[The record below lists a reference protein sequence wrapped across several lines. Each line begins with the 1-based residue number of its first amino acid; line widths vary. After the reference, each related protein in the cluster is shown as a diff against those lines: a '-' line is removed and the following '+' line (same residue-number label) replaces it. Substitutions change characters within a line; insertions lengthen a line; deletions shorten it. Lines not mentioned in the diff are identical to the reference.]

1 MGNNTTYLHY
11 LKRLAITAA
20 LFVVPASALAQNYE
34 DLVGNTLSGWTLY
47 WGTYQSDSK
56 TYDWSTV
63 QNFGANTGSG
73 SDGFKSSLGAYS
85 PNVDSW
91 KYNLKNSTWPQGG
104 AAVCAP
110 RFYITTSEGANKTYD
125 PLYNAT
131 TMANHNEVG
140 TGCYLPVLPEDTKEP
155 YKNSFRLG
163 SVSYSADGN
172 DYASEI
178 YGSYKN
184 SGNMVAGFS
193 GPKASTA
200 NGKYASAEGASY
212 DLFVTD
218 ENALLTIQYAFV
230 ASNPNCKDDHSE
242 EKHNAA
248 APSFD
253 LKVLPMENEK
263 FDEATKISCGTAT
276 MDPCKVTDC
285 SVKTGGNFAR
295 GLVTSKWQ
303 KSVYDLSEY
312 KGRWVRILVRTHDC
326 VYMGQ
331 SAGGHYAYCY
341 FTARTRPVKLDIKYC
356 KSSEPIS
363 VTAPDG
369 FDHYQWFGS
378 VNGGAPTPLTTYTD
392 KRNIQV
398 PNANSLPYDNLKCIM
413 SINGMT
419 CDVTIDTTFKP
430 ANLKPAI
437 AVTQKCNYTVTLL
450 DKTFDNPNIKGDTA
464 SVRLWYVLDADKFP
478 QTMSVADLNNLDFDV
493 LTGGQDYI
501 NVDPATKSVDVE
513 IKPQGQWVRLYVQ
526 NTGGCEAFTYVFI
539 KPNPVAS
546 FGMADVEVCENV
558 PVTLTFTRDD
568 DYNNLKQTEASTEI
582 YRWSQY
588 SNLTSDLKFTVT
600 KADGTTV
607 TGITGQPIP
616 VGDAQTDNIHFDFVA
631 KDKWGCPVEGTYDI
645 VVNQKPFLSLAQNL
659 MPDSTDEKG
668 NLYFKVCP
676 GTTKEFEAYSSN
688 ADNFHWSSDPS
699 EPATIKGEE
708 RGGLYYSTKKQYGF
722 GNYFINVMDNSVN
735 HCEARIYFNV
745 IFHYDSVKIDVPDAV
760 CPFEPV
766 AIPARNYQSAPS
778 WWEVLDGKTEKINEQ
793 SGVAMT
799 IQRPNP
805 TSTYYC
811 HAFDTHGCE
820 YTKNF
825 KLSLKPVQLNELTFS
840 NLTSGDDVVET
851 NANSQSSH
859 KYILPNMC
867 TSDNLS
873 INVVNAGIK
882 AKHAYKTNYDA
893 DFIEIQGDNRA
904 ATQSGFSPRENQELT
919 IIWRTTPID
928 VFGNDECIV
937 YDTVVV
943 RSYPTI
949 LSKAFVNGSDR
960 QFYACDK
967 SEIALQVQPY
977 FYGSSAGS
985 DDDKF
990 KILWTD
996 DAGGYVEAER
1006 ENLSTAVTAVIEN
1019 ATATDEGKVY
1029 TYRYSVTSK
1038 EGGCSA
1044 EFTIPVYI
1052 SPLPEFDLVAEPEF
1066 LCADGKEFVTAT
1078 DKANGQYPTFGNPTV
1093 AKWTFPD
1100 NGNLT
1105 HSTQYTYLTNRKEYT
1120 NITTPTNIKVTG
1132 TTAKGCAADK
1142 EVTITPAVSPIIN
1155 VKMVDVNGEEIIKV
1169 CAGADYRLVITDGN
1183 YSTYGNVY
1191 GCNENHKVTVQRKSD
1206 PINSVMWAEDE
1217 LSQEQLTSNAVLSR
1231 TYNFAGTEFGNY
1243 TARKVIADANDNY
1256 IISISSPCGCVTTVD
1271 YQVPII
1277 PAPVVTITKDP
1288 AKNFMCPGEKINLSA
1303 KTEATVEQYYWTVS
1317 QTPVAAGDLTG
1328 AQKGTKDSKAEWSE
1342 DAEAFYYNAQ
1352 VFDGQCYGVASV
1364 LLYNQ
1369 QAPNFE
1375 VTAQPDAMCEVG
1387 KSSVILTVNS
1397 DDPTAQYNKYYLRN
1411 SSGNYNGVVAWDGVS
1426 KKIENV
1432 KSVIDA
1438 DNKIYV
1444 RAGVARYV
1452 GSDQIIST
1460 EASRFC
1466 YREIEA
1472 PISITNNPVIE
1483 YQIKKTTNGNALT
1496 EPVYFCPE
1504 ENYVITVKNANSVPG
1519 VKDIITLT
1527 DLDDPD
1533 RNFTTTVNAG
1543 VTATFAD
1550 PRIITAND
1558 KTLDRWKITIA
1569 PYNTSCSTEA
1579 KVNIGI
1585 NEVPVLRLDQSGA
1598 RYLLGENKDT
1608 AAYCVDF
1615 FSVFGKS
1622 TSTEKSDIQFNG
1634 VTLTANVMNDNGKA
1648 YKYHW
1653 TRSTEAG
1660 VSTNFYK
1667 DKEQNFVTEDDA
1679 TILGYLTEAKTSTN
1693 YQHNATY
1700 SVYVTDAAECRSN
1713 TVQMSVRALDAP
1725 RYNSYWEDN
1734 PTVPAGSATIY
1745 NACVNSETTV
1755 KLNEG
1760 MYNPRTSTMPI
1771 PRYTYHAYY
1780 PTDNDP
1786 YNNYNL
1792 YGYGVELGA
1801 EVPMTKPAISYNDQL
1816 GNLKRADGT
1825 AVPDSARR
1833 ITVSSTVK
1841 FPIGENEDYY
1851 YVVTKQNDE
1860 GCINYLT
1867 IHYNPHQ
1874 SVNPDSVFFK
1884 VSVNQGST
1892 TNVEK
1897 TKMLRVSNLDPEG
1910 GDTIAYICPGD
1921 YLVFDFWNTTE
1932 YFNKYMKPNPWNY
1945 NHNYY
1950 VGVEFQTPNQGTSST
1965 AWGQHNSDTSAT
1977 SLQIATNKTISGPQ
1991 RIRFAF
1997 YSNSDRDSRC
2007 VTYSPYFWISIANSP
2022 KLSAYGDDAC
2032 RLNNK
2037 GEKDGLVKFRAASNA
2052 PDGSKHHYTWWTSDG
2067 NTQLKDGEDG
2077 YHIYGDDGDMLTFQT
2092 DFSQADMGTA
2102 FYKDLTVLVR
2112 DEVDGFCR
2120 STDLKITRRLYNNP
2134 EFTIEP
2140 DKEYVCDGDTVH
2152 FKVTQNYNIARAGYY
2167 QYYTNDSI
2175 INTSYT
2181 YSMYNDNANRKTGGA
2196 DDKHTA
2202 NTFPHYYVT
2211 DIPVTQGT
2219 QDFYVNAFFNTG
2231 RPKTY
2236 EMKAGATTNLY
2247 CYTVKKYQ
2255 VHALNTPD
2263 PVVRMLA
2270 AEDAGL
2276 FTENQCFMSVSK
2288 ANPDSVGDRIC
2299 PGTEYYRMFL
2309 NNNPDTLPG
2318 YLQTATQYY
2327 IKDINEDT
2335 DYKMLNSTYKQ
2346 TLTEKV
2352 NPALKVNDHFFT
2364 VYAETDNGCKSEPIN
2379 FSLPMGKIP
2388 AVTISK
2394 EYSGVCAG
2402 DEEATLR
2409 LSANARNN
2417 GPFKY
2422 EWFTNSVDK
2431 MNSLNNKVAGD
2442 YQTQLVKPN
2451 GTNSRYQNDST
2462 TYFVQVTN
2470 ADGCMADT
2478 FIKAYS
2484 YALPQFMA
2492 TLLTETPCVN
2502 SAVKVQLE
2510 KSPAEINY
2518 VDNVFQ
2524 YTWNNEGN
2532 QNNIGS
2538 SATSPVIT
2546 RDVTVTKDTVLK
2558 FRAGVAVNGVYCYD
2572 PTSIKVETNGIPVP
2586 NVTLRMAE
2594 ASGKYAEGATVENGV
2609 KLCPG
2614 AKYYMEFR
2622 NAAHTAICDPD
2633 TFFVTNIR
2641 TNKTEKFIATNGYY
2655 KTDNYT
2661 LDENASYRYY
2671 LVSGCHCKS
2680 ATSLVSLEVST
2691 LPQISITGPTE
2702 YCEGTSE
2709 NITLAATVGNENATT
2724 TWLWSPSPTGD
2735 AANRV
2740 QEFKPTQ
2747 RQTYVIKAMNSVGC
2761 ANTTTH
2767 TITPLA
2773 VPTLVVTPANVTVCE
2788 GDDVTLSVE
2797 NTNTESDV
2805 RIYNWTGSDGST
2817 YTESTIK
2824 PTVAANTTFE
2834 VYAIADNGKA
2844 CKSATKTIT
2853 VTAAKKPNVEVKYY
2867 LANNS
2872 EFDPAVTNLCPGD
2885 EFYIVLENKNGNAA
2899 VCNTDQFEFWEMG
2912 STAEHFTTSV
2922 AAGQKANTNGAY
2934 KFTMGETSKNYQY
2947 KCKSSCDCEST
2958 TGTFTI
2964 GVAQVPV
2971 VSITGL
2977 TTYCE
2982 NTTPTIKLTANSA
2995 AEITDWTWSTN
3006 ISSGSDVETL
3016 RKKREVEVQPNAAT
3030 TTYTV
3035 TGISKDGCPSNTAS
3049 HTITSLPVPTIEFQ
3063 APAYVCQGG
3072 LADVKAM
3079 ITMPEGVGIANTV
3092 WTPTEA
3098 TRVAD
3103 NEVKMNITEPTYFQV
3118 KVTTDNNCT
3127 VVSDQLPI
3135 RNYDSPVADVTIKNL
3150 LTNDEIANGGAICK
3164 GTKFF
3169 PVFQNNVSGEGE
3181 AYCKEDTVYLT
3192 CVTTGETFKMHGLNT
3207 TLINNGS
3214 DKTSFTMGDQDMNF
3228 RYMVR
3233 TSCGCYSANGT
3244 FSVRLATAPN
3254 VRITA
3259 SKESF
3264 CADSDEEITLTATA
3278 GSTTGMTWYWISS
3291 PTNNKTNAVQT
3302 YQPSSTGTFYV
3313 SGTAANGCADTAEI
3327 TITRLEKP
3335 DLRLASYKDEELT
3348 EPASVFCNG
3357 ARVFLKATN
3366 TNENNAPL
3374 ANVTWTS
3381 NLDHNL
3387 SGVTTYF
3394 TSTATA
3400 EFTAVGTSSNGC
3412 AATSAPIT
3420 VTTAEVPRP
3429 AVSFFYEDGTAITTS
3444 EPRLCAGDKYY
3455 VELKNTNAD
3464 ASCATDNFTV
3474 TNANDPNE
3482 EYHASATSGEA
3493 ANASGSVFVLT
3504 MGNEAKVYNYSVTT
3518 SCGCASAVAS
3528 FMVNK
3533 APVPV
3538 VTISGVEEY
3547 CNNDKKNIVLTA
3559 NSTAEIKSYEWNT
3572 LVPLE
3577 QRGNKTVTIEP
3588 NGTQTF
3594 SVVVTSTDNC
3604 PSAAAEHTI
3613 TAKVAPIVS
3622 LVAKNEVCMGDKTG
3636 VKANI
3641 QLPAGVNILNT
3652 HWYPSTGVTVVAVDS
3667 VNVTVNTATDV
3678 HLVVDADNQ
3687 CSATSDIINIAPIAH
3702 PEPMVELHYYD
3713 GAKQVF
3719 NPATTPL
3726 CLGTRYYP
3734 VFKNNNTTTSCVA
3747 DTFYLKQGDKVET
3760 FVANAGNPA
3769 NENAAVFFT
3778 VDGASTF
3785 FYSAKSS
3792 CGCESDELGS
3802 YSIKVAADP
3811 VLNITASGDGL
3822 KRGNAFCEGDLTPI
3836 TVTVNSS
3843 YTGTTNYVWDAP
3855 VAAADQ
3861 KKSSFSVVPSASTYS
3876 VTGTTDQGCS
3886 ATAEITFTE
3895 LPKPEVSISAPTA
3908 VCYKSDAVLEANGN
3922 NVARF
3927 MWFNGKSDSKIT
3939 LKELTAA
3946 TTATLVG
3953 YDNMGCE
3960 SEVASVTVGI
3970 TELPDIDFV
3979 YSGIEGGAY
3988 VCSGDKITVTATSA
4002 NGNADF
4008 TWYSDAAMTQELTVN
4023 ETVTAVGNGS
4033 ITVIPNDKV
4042 SYKYFVKAVQGGCVN
4057 TDNTQVKAYPLPEFE
4072 LKGSVTYC
4080 EGQDLKLEIKRPVDG
4095 TNYYWDGSATANTEY
4110 AVKSM
4115 TTAQKPVTVVAVDDH
4130 TCQTTKVQPITVNT
4144 APKITIDPSPVAVC
4158 PIESAHVTASGADTY
4173 RWYEKGKNATVLGY
4187 SADFTTPLLTEQTVY
4202 RVEGRNSNTLCYD
4215 SAFVTVSVKKA
4226 PTLVIKTT
4234 LYNDLVPVCEGT
4246 EQTLRVQGA
4255 DEYVWEGVESSEGAT
4270 AVVKPTYDTHY
4281 TVTGYIDGCPNSID
4295 IPVRIVN
4302 RPEVELVA
4310 SADGVCRNEKVTLN
4324 AVVNNS
4330 QDYVEGMTYQWN
4342 VAVDDDKTTTV
4353 TKTLTDD
4360 FKFIL
4365 TVSQGAGANKCVTTV
4380 NKVVEAYKLPSVEV
4394 VSDYDRVCM
4403 NGIVNLSAN
4412 ITNGTPDYTYE
4423 WTRGSNPTAAYP
4435 SATINPQVSQS
4446 TETFTLNVVDLNGCK
4461 GVGYKTIQAQ
4471 DAVVIENIAPTTYCE
4486 GPERDSVRL
4495 NMKGATEYRYMSDHN
4510 WTSNNDTTFFFANPN
4525 TYPIDVVGRMP
4536 LKGSTDRYCESE
4548 VMTYKTQ
4555 IVAAPKVEMYMKD
4568 IQGDGVC
4575 SGTPVTLHVNSSLA
4589 ADKCTFDWVGDKSG
4603 NHTNEYTEEALVEAR
4618 TFICNVTDIASQ
4630 CVGTAQMFV
4639 DVYETPTIEM
4649 GWLRNPVCEG
4659 TAGYLDVTASSN
4671 STDQFTYIWTR
4682 KSDKDYKVTT
4692 KVIRPVMT
4700 EADTFTVIAS
4710 DALHHCVSAPKV
4722 IPVQVQ
4728 TLPKVIN
4735 TAKTKYCANDSV
4747 RLMLSGASIYFVN
4760 NIQLSKSDTAM
4771 LLPAGTSHY
4780 TIYGKVL
4787 RGNQSVE
4794 YCTSPT
4800 IYVQDTVHLGPSV
4813 NLIGSE
4819 TVCQGNPLDLTAE
4832 VTNYKTVDG
4841 LTFNWSEDQ
4850 NEKSNHLNTY
4860 ISSARVITVRVTDP
4874 ATGCT
4879 GIDEKQYSVWENP
4892 KAYIELPDG
4901 DIVCNGELASLNS
4914 YVTPSSDGYSYKW
4927 TRKSNPAYVETIAD
4941 ITPTISEQDIFY
4953 LDVTDVHG
4961 CKANQVSQVVKVV
4974 DKPEIK
4980 VLGAENPL
4988 CQDSMLRLTLSGA
5001 DVYFV
5006 NNDQLSSNVYTEKMT
5021 SARTAYY
5028 AILGY
5033 VNLPNGAQCYS
5044 NEFQIPVTV
5053 NDNPTLAITGNQTIC
5068 EGSPLELTVSGAD
5081 EYEWNTGTKGNKLE
5095 LTPSGSVS
5103 GVYNYSV
5110 TGKYTNGCKT
5120 VKDITVN
5127 TLKSP
5132 SFAIKPSA
5140 PGVCMDEQVSLEVV
5154 PDAGSVNTDK
5164 WIYLWEGGR
5173 LTGATSNPVS
5183 TLVSGG
5189 NTFTATVT
5197 NEAGCAGKESV
5208 TIRQYEIP
5216 VLSIYASTDTDAYKS
5231 QKLVVANEAL
5241 TLCENTQ
5248 LKLFAQPAA
5257 GSTGITSYEWDAAA
5271 DGQIYYP
5278 TDNVPNKLTYQHTV
5292 IGTTANG
5299 CQASAKVNV
5308 EIVKAPTVTIRANMA
5323 ACYEEDIELY
5333 GLGAAN
5339 YVWPDFNNA
5348 KGDHFTTPATTIGLN
5363 TFTLYG
5369 YNEQGCRGETTFD
5382 VEVFENPQFSIDA
5395 DNAYVCQGN
5404 KAFVQVV
5411 PDNSN
5416 ADYSYTWSNGTNSQS
5431 ISPSQRGAG
5440 TYDYTVTVT
5449 DVNTGC
5455 TMKNTVPVTFFEKP
5469 KLSLAEGYSST
5480 VCRGSDLTL
5489 VAQGGNE
5496 YYWTVGTDMKG
5507 PFYNDETFTSSPT
5520 VSQSYV
5526 LQGINTYENPIT
5538 GDMIPCDA
5546 TMSFPVTVVDAPS
5559 IQILG
5564 SSTICYGDSVR
5575 LTATGIDLDA
5585 TGAKEP
5591 YYYWENNGKYG
5602 AEFKDQFTADNGAEV
5617 VYTVKGQSANGCTAI
5632 KTKTVT
5638 MRPKTVISV
5647 SAPSPVCEGAVGYAK
5662 ASGTNITS
5670 YRWNTSEVADSIA
5683 HVITKDVKYIVTA
5696 TDENDCKVKDSVLI
5710 KMQKKLEIVDETV
5723 ADKVDGVYAVCSG
5736 SNIALKVSGASTYMW
5751 NKNPNKNSATV
5762 ILAPIN
5768 DTIYTVEGEYGV
5780 CKASLSIPVHAIAA
5794 PAVQIEGDGAVCMG
5808 DSIYL
5813 SPYSDTDNLTYTWS
5827 AASEFE
5833 VDETTN
5839 VIKVKPIVD
5848 TKVSLTARSAEG
5860 CSSTAQTT
5868 IKVNNLPQLAMEG
5881 DLAPCA
5887 NSYMDLTATG
5897 ALSYMWTVT
5906 NNGKPLTVNS
5916 TNLSTM
5922 IPNWGVYVTL
5932 WGIDANN
5939 CHNEISRW
5947 IIPTK
5952 RPEFTVEGDTVIC
5965 LNESLQLTAINDQT
5979 ACTYQWNNTEEG
5991 NMYNEIMRKAGTH
6004 TIPVTA
6010 TLVGKDQCSTT
6021 KRVKVVVNELPQLYI
6036 TGNNYPCQN
6045 SEMTVAAHGADKFI
6059 WSNNPGDT
6067 LYAENGPCEYTRNVT
6082 SPAPFSA
6089 QLSGWKNGCRKDS
6102 VFTFEVHPSP
6112 LVAINGD
6119 NQACMDGVVT
6129 LTATSPDATTFDWGA
6144 DGAGATITPVITE
6157 TKTFTVSV
6165 IDKFGCVGKDSYQ
6178 VDLISSPAIKVY
6190 VSEDYNTPVEI
6201 PEDGNVSVCSGNA
6214 LTFTARG
6221 AKTWTWVDALESSD
6235 SASFIPAGTTNSQR
6249 IQLTGYLGSC
6259 ESSRVIT
6266 LSILQKPDP
6275 WIDGSMNVCEGDTVN
6290 LVAMGADHYEWSGVT
6305 GVSGEKSDTLNYPL
6319 LYQPVEGNLKAI
6331 ATNGCYTNVP
6341 FKLTYTKAPELHV
6354 ASDYDVCVGAPM
6366 EMTVVNPDS
6375 NVVYVWN
6382 DNFSGETFTYR
6393 STTPG
6398 TESVKV
6404 EAKVRGIGGCTTIQ
6418 NYDITTHDLPY
6429 ISFSADGDNVTVNSD
6444 STISLCAGSDLI
6456 LIPLG
6461 AKHYTWTSEGID
6473 TTVNTMVLKPT
6484 SNSVYSIKGTDEYG
6498 CANSRDIIVKTNASP
6513 VLYSTT
6519 YGVPDANGR
6528 INVAVCRDTE
6538 IDLDIAGA
6546 DSYAWFNGS
6555 TEKKVTVKP
6564 TYSRTYSVS
6573 GLKSS
6578 TNCPSSIEYFVTV
6591 NELPDVAI
6599 EDNDGNTNRV
6609 SLCRDTKLTLHA
6621 SGASSYVWSDD
6632 KDNTISRKDSIVDY
6646 VGESEYYMVTGTDSN
6661 KCVNT
6666 AKFTVKA
6673 IEVPTISYEPLDPQV
6688 CSGKRTTLYGR
6699 SSDANSWYW
6708 MLDNDTVSKKSS
6720 LTITPTADA
6729 NYTLYG
6735 RNKYGCETSVD
6746 VPLTVFT
6753 SPTIWVDGYSTANGI
6768 SDTISVCKYQ
6778 SLKLTMMG
6786 DAESYEWPSGSTDRT
6801 LEIESASMSQNYQVT
6816 GYGQN
6821 NCATTITIP
6830 VKVIPTALIS
6840 IKGDQY
6846 VCYGSSTVLTAV
6858 ADAADYDN
6866 YVWSNNMIGNENEVY
6881 VFSDTTFTV
6890 TGYNST
6896 TGCSNTVKFPIIK
6909 KNLPVLGY
6917 QGNTTICKGASSVI
6931 YATGANSYVWQDGTT
6946 GDAYV
6951 STPTSNDVYKVVG
6964 TLDGCSDSISIPI
6977 QVKVAPVIWADGL
6990 KPICQG
6996 EALSLTAMGAETY
7009 EWSDGT
7015 TTAQFS
7021 ALPLEDITY
7030 TLTGTADNG
7039 CSTTIQVP
7047 VTVRR
7052 RPVVSTAGST
7062 NVCLN
7067 SATDLTAVIES
7078 ESSNADGSGNKYRWY
7093 HNDEL
7098 ISTQN
7103 VLNYIITDPKTTFRL
7118 EGIDPA
7124 GCENSTTITVSS
7136 MALPELNYTGPD
7148 AICTGSAGTF
7158 YATGAKDYKW
7168 INEGDTLVGN
7178 VFKASPKSDTYY
7190 TLVGI
7195 SAMGCKKDTTILLTV
7210 NQLPEVTVAG
7220 NTSVCRGESLDLTG
7234 AGAETYLWSNGT
7246 TDEHFTATPV
7256 ATSDYTLTGTDK
7268 NGCSAVAKFKV
7279 TVNELPRFQALA
7291 FHENVC
7297 QGAVDT
7303 LYAVNDDK
7311 VGAYTYFWTTADGTN
7326 LSGDTVAPII
7336 SWKDRIEFTV
7346 TANNDSTHCQ
7356 SSVKKTV
7363 YSNPIPAVGFLPYDS
7378 VCAHGSLTVTAY
7390 GADTYEWKNNGKVI
7404 GNNADITLKDLT
7416 SSTQLYV
7423 TGQLSGCTSTAVASV
7438 VVVPNPIATIS
7449 SPNGKDYF
7457 CAGSTLDLIG
7467 SGLGEDGIYEWTA
7480 NGESFQTDT
7489 ALYSKIT
7496 DTPARST
7503 DYILTVTNSFGCK
7516 SKDTMRM
7523 NIQTLPTVGIKFNKH
7538 YVCPGQVDSVAF
7550 QAVNNTHNRPVKWSW
7565 ESVPGQPDIL
7575 SNQINEKFVAI
7586 IDTTVKVTLYGEDSL
7601 GCVGQATD
7609 IINLRQKEQ
7618 FVFNVNPN
7626 CIDDESRT
7634 VIFRGKSPESENTK
7648 WTWSVNMNEGSTNNT
7663 QLEGERVS
7671 YTYPGILADSILVGV
7686 HAVDPYG
7693 CIYDS
7698 SAYVYKWHDFW
7709 APDAFSPN
7717 GDGLNDRFVFRGGRF
7732 ISEFHVTI
7740 YDRLGAIVYEGD
7752 DKDLVR
7758 TMTEELPVNAGW
7770 DGTYKGR
7777 ACPWGV
7783 YGYTVTYSSK
7793 ENSVSKSGKK
7803 RGSITLIR

>member
-1 MGNNTTYLHY
+1 MGNNTTFLHY

-20 LFVVPASALAQNYE
+20 LFVVPLAQTSAK
-34 DLVGNTLSGWTLY
+34 DLVGNNLSGWKLY
-47 WGTYQSDSK
+47 WGSYNSYNRQ
-56 TYDWSTV
+56 YDWVRCGNQSTGGSTSS
-63 QNFGANTGSG
+63 GAT
-73 SDGFKSSLGAYS
+73 SSAKFYS
-85 PNVDSW
+85 PAIDSW
-91 KYNLKNSTWPQGG
+91 KEK
-104 AAVCAP
+104 
-110 RFYITTSEGANKTYD
+110 I
-125 PLYNAT
+125 
-131 TMANHNEVG
+131 
-140 TGCYLPVLPEDTKEP
+140 
-155 YKNSFRLG
+155 
-163 SVSYSADGN
+163 ADGDY
-172 DYASEI
+172 DYARFCTYSTNVQGDRPNDRI
-178 YGSYKN
+178 YGATLPRIP
-184 SGNMVAGFS
+184 AGFS
-193 GPKASTA
+193 HSMRVGAISQNYCISNDRTLKDIWGNGQYYYNSGKASNWAAEYSQYTGSKTA
-200 NGKYASAEGASY
+200 QDAYFVAKTYYTSAEGASY
-212 DLFVTD
+212 DLEVD
-218 ENALLTIQYAFV
+218 EENSLLVIYYAGV
-230 ASNPNCKDDHSE
+230 CVKPNCGDDSDHGKNKAGAPPEFEVCVYEPTPIEGSE
-242 EKHNAA
+242 EYEYTTEVSCGADKIGACDLMTKYSNSKLNGCASDNPFYTSNWVHGAY
-248 APSFD
+248 D
-253 LKVLPMENEK
+253 LKPY
-263 FDEATKISCGTAT
+263 IG
-276 MDPCKVTDC
+276 
-285 SVKTGGNFAR
+285 KT
-295 GLVTSKWQ
+295 
-303 KSVYDLSEY
+303 
-312 KGRWVRILVRTHDC
+312 VRIFIKTHDC
-326 VYMGQ
+326 LWSQGTGDA
-331 SAGGHYAYCY
+331 SHNPGGHFSYCY
-341 FTARTRPVKLDIKYC
+341 FTARTMSSKMNISYCSSTDPVDIQAPTGMATYRYYWLNEYKD
-356 KSSEPIS
+356 SLS
-363 VTAPDG
+363 VVSYP
-369 FDHYQWFGS
+369 
-378 VNGGAPTPLTTYTD
+378 VNGIRQGDPSFIHYD
-392 KRNIQV
+392 KGNDVNKNCRYLV
-398 PNANSLPYDNLKCIM
+398 GVMKANSTDGCEIRDTVRFIPSNFTTK
-413 SINGMT
+413 INEVKGCSRNVRVNT
-419 CDVTIDTTFKP
+419 KNIFNNPDSKISTYAWRIFKAGVNPKDKLHPFTT
-430 ANLKPAI
+430 
-437 AVTQKCNYTVTLL
+437 
-450 DKTFDNPNIKGDTA
+450 DD
-464 SVRLWYVLDADKFP
+464 
-478 QTMSVADLNNLDFDV
+478 
-493 LTGGQDYI
+493 
-501 NVDPATKSVDVE
+501 
-513 IKPQGQWVRLYVQ
+513 YVQ
-526 NTGGCEAFTYVFI
+526 VTDSILDRKFEVEGQYVTVELTNNHGCKAFDTLKVI
-539 KPNPVAS
+539 PNPEAVW
-546 FGMADVEVCENV
+546 GLTPVDKCEGTAV
-558 PVTLTFTRDD
+558 KLTFTRDNA
-568 DYNNLKQTEASTEI
+568 YNTIITEEGE
-582 YRWSQY
+582 
-588 SNLTSDLKFTVT
+588 SNLSGYLTFTVT
-600 KADGTTV
+600 MPDGSKKSVKDRTPLMVDSASRSVLSYDFEVEDRFGCLYNGSYPIVVEPLPGIFLNDDLYPSKDENGFDIFYVCPGKTQTV
-607 TGITGQPIP
+607 GAYSSAAPNFRWIDEENFTPETEQAGKYNSSLKTLG
-616 VGDAQTDNIHFDFVA
+616 VGSYYIEA
-631 KDKWGCPVEGTYDI
+631 KDNTASGCKSRVYFS
-645 VVNQKPFLSLAQNL
+645 VAYF
-659 MPDSTDEKG
+659 PDSVD
-668 NLYFKVCP
+668 LILPDKVCP
-676 GTTKEFEAYSSN
+676 NETAVVRAVRF
-688 ADNFHWSSDPS
+688 
-699 EPATIKGEE
+699 
-708 RGGLYYSTKKQYGF
+708 
-722 GNYFINVMDNSVN
+722 DNS
-735 HCEARIYFNV
+735 
-745 IFHYDSVKIDVPDAV
+745 
-760 CPFEPV
+760 
-766 AIPARNYQSAPS
+766 APM
-778 WWEVLDGKTEKINEQ
+778 WWETLPGSTEKINIQ
-793 SGVAMT
+793 NGVSYS
-799 IQRPNP
+799 IYRPNA
-805 TSTYYC
+805 TSTYNC
-811 HAFDTHGCE
+811 KAFDVHGCQYNKVFKLE
-820 YTKNF
+820 VEETKNT
-825 KLSLKPVQLNELTFS
+825 TFRFR
-840 NLTSGDDVVET
+840 NLTSNKEVSPT
-851 NANSQSSH
+851 NEISEGSH
-859 KYILPNMC
+859 RYILPNLC
-867 TSDNLS
+867 STDDIAITATSS
-873 INVVNAGIK
+873 ESS
-882 AKHAYKTNYDA
+882 AKHAWKTNYDT
-893 DFIEIQGDNRA
+893 DFIEADAPNYRV
-904 ATQSGFSPRENQELT
+904 TQNGFSPRENQELI

-928 VFGNDECIV
+928 VNGDDECIV
-937 YDTVVV
+937 YDTITFMG
-943 RSYPTI
+943 YPTI
-949 LSKAFVNGSDR
+949 MSAAAVNGNTDEY
-960 QFYACDK
+960 FACDK
-967 SEIALQVQPY
+967 SNIDLEVFPY
-977 FYGSSAGS
+977 FYGSTPEA
-985 DDDKF
+985 DENKF
-990 KILWTD
+990 TIHWTD
-996 DAGGYVEAER
+996 DAGGYKLADQNSFNPTVPAI
-1006 ENLSTAVTAVIEN
+1006 IEN
-1019 ATATDEGKVY
+1019 ASETTQGKLY
-1029 TYRYSVTSK
+1029 TYTYTVTSK
-1038 EGGCSA
+1038 EGNCHKD
-1044 EFTIPVYI
+1044 FTIPVYI
-1052 SPLPEFDLVAEPEF
+1052 NPLPEFDLTAEPEF
-1066 LCADGKEFVTAT
+1066 LCADGREFVTAT
-1078 DKANGQYPTFGNPTV
+1078 DKADGQYPTYGNPTV
-1093 AKWTFPD
+1093 AKWSFPNNGDLD
-1100 NGNLT
+1100 N
-1105 HSTQYTYLTNRKEYT
+1105 STEYTYLTNRKEYT
-1120 NITTPTNIKVTG
+1120 NITTPTDIRVVG
-1132 TTAKGCAADK
+1132 TTAKGCTTAH
-1142 EVTITPAVSPIIN
+1142 EVRITPAVSPVIN
-1155 VKMVDVNGEEIIKV
+1155 VKMVDVNGTEISQV
-1169 CAGADYRLVITDGN
+1169 CAGAEYRLVVTDGN
-1183 YSTYGNVY
+1183 YSSYGSAF
-1191 GCNENHKVTVQRKSD
+1191 GCNETHKVTVKRKSD
-1206 PINSVMWAEDE
+1206 PISSIMWAEDDNAME
-1217 LSQEQLTSNAVLSR
+1217 ALTPNSVL
-1231 TYNFAGTEFGNY
+1231 THNYNFAGTEFGNY
-1243 TARKVIADANDNY
+1243 TARKVIENADDY
-1256 IISISSPCGCVTTVD
+1256 YDIEITSPCGCVTKLEN
-1271 YQVPII
+1271 YKVPII
-1277 PAPVVTITKDP
+1277 PAPMVTIAKDP
-1288 AKNFMCPGEKINLSA
+1288 NKNFLCPETKLDLTASSNATSA
-1303 KTEATVEQYYWTVS
+1303 DTKYYWTVS
-1317 QTPVAAGDLTG
+1317 QAPITAGDSTG
-1328 AQKGTKDSKAEWSE
+1328 AQLGSTETVDGKKISKSEAKWSE
-1342 DAEAFYYNAQ
+1342 DAEAFYYSAQ
-1352 VFDGQCYGVASV
+1352 VYDGQCYGINSV
-1364 LLYNQ
+1364 LIYNQ

-1387 KSSVILTVNS
+1387 KSSVTLTVNS

-1411 SSGNYNGVVAWDGVS
+1411 SSGNYNGVVAWDGLT

-1483 YQIKKTTNGNALT
+1483 YQIKKTTNGSALT
-1496 EPVYFCPE
+1496 EPVYFCPD

-1608 AAYCVDF
+1608 AAYCVDY

-1713 TVQMSVRALDAP
+1713 TVQMSIRALDAP

-1786 YNNYNL
+1786 YENYNL
-1792 YGYGVELGA
+1792 YGYGVDLGA

-1833 ITVSSTVK
+1833 ITVTSTVK
-1841 FPIGENEDYY
+1841 FPIGDNEDYY

-2112 DEVDGFCR
+2112 DEVEGFCR

-2140 DKEYVCDGDTVH
+2140 DREYVCAGDTVH

-2196 DDKHTA
+2196 DDNHTA

-2417 GPFKY
+2417 GPFQY

-2572 PTSIKVETNGIPVP
+2572 TTSIKVETNGIPVP

-2594 ASGKYAEGATVENGV
+2594 ASGKYAEGATVENGA

-2622 NAAHTAICDPD
+2622 NAAHTANCDPD
-2633 TFFVTNIR
+2633 TFFVTNTR
-2641 TNKTEKFIATNGYY
+2641 TNETEKFIATNGYY

-2724 TWLWSPSPTGD
+2724 TWLWTPSPTGD

-3357 ARVFLKATN
+3357 ARVYLKATN

-3381 NLDHNL
+3381 DLDHNL

-3518 SCGCASAVAS
+3518 SCGCASAIAS

-3667 VNVTVNTATDV
+3667 VNVTVNAATDV

-3939 LKELTAA
+3939 LKELTVA

-4110 AVKSM
+4110 AVKSV

-4144 APKITIDPSPVAVC
+4144 APKITIDPSPVSVC

-4226 PTLVIKTT
+4226 PTLIIKTT
-4234 LYNDLVPVCEGT
+4234 LYNDSVPVCEGT

-4575 SGTPVTLHVNSSLA
+4575 SGTPVTLHVNSSIA

-4603 NHTNEYTEEALVEAR
+4603 NHTNEFTEEALTEAR
-4618 TFICNVTDIASQ
+4618 TFICNVTDNASQ

-4639 DVYETPTIEM
+4639 DVYEIPQIKFTSVPS
-4649 GWLRNPVCEG
+4649 PVCEG
-4659 TAGYLDVTASSN
+4659 VSTNLNSQATSNSSN
-4671 STDQFTYIWTR
+4671 EFTYVWTR
-4682 KSDKDYKVTT
+4682 ESDPTWKMTT
-4692 KVIRPVMT
+4692 KNVSVVLT
-4700 EADTFTVIAS
+4700 EADVFRVNAT
-4710 DALHHCVSAPKV
+4710 DADHNCTSKTIETTLE
-4722 IPVQVQ
+4722 VQKN
-4728 TLPKVIN
+4728 PIVIN
-4735 TAKTKYCANDSV
+4735 TAKTQYCSTDSV
-4747 RLMLSGASIYFVN
+4747 RLILSGASEYFVDN
-4760 NIQLSKSDTAM
+4760 VMISKSDTAM
-4771 LLPAGTSHY
+4771 MLPVGTSYYQVYGRVPRAKWYGVSGY
-4780 TIYGKVL
+4780 T
-4787 RGNQSVE
+4787 Q
-4794 YCTSPT
+4794 YCVSPT
-4800 IYVQDTVHLGPSV
+4800 ITIAETVVSGPSV
-4813 NLIGSE
+4813 TLNGDE
-4819 TVCQGNPLDLTAE
+4819 AVCQGTPLDLTAE
-4832 VTNYKTVDG
+4832 VTNYKTIDG
-4841 LTFNWSEDQ
+4841 LNFNWSEDQ

-4914 YVTPSSDGYSYKW
+4914 YVTPSSDAYSYKW
-4927 TRKSNPAYVETIAD
+4927 TRKSNPAYIETIAD

-5140 PGVCMDEQVSLEVV
+5140 PGVCMDEQVSLEIV

-5216 VLSIYASTDTDAYKS
+5216 VLSIYASTDTDAYKN

-5683 HVITKDVKYIVTA
+5683 HVITEDVKYIVTA

-5723 ADKVDGVYAVCSG
+5723 ADKVNGVYAVCSG

-5751 NKNPNKNSATV
+5751 NKNPEKNSATV

-5794 PAVQIEGDGAVCMG
+5794 PAVQIEGDGAVCSG
-5808 DSIYL
+5808 DEIKL
-5813 SPYSDTDNLTYTWS
+5813 SPYSDTDDLTYTWS
-5827 AASEFE
+5827 AAAEFD
-5833 VDETTN
+5833 VDDATHVMTL
-5839 VIKVKPIVD
+5839 KPMVD
-5848 TKVSLTARSAEG
+5848 TKVNLTGRNAAG
-5860 CSSTAQTT
+5860 CAATATT
-5868 IKVNNLPQLAMEG
+5868 VIKVNNLPQLAIEG
-5881 DLAPCA
+5881 DVFPCE
-5887 NSYMDLTATG
+5887 NSYTDLTATG
-5897 ALSYMWTVT
+5897 ALSYMWT
-5906 NNGKPLTVNS
+5906 NGTAKLNS
-5916 TNLSTM
+5916 TTYSPLVGSEEVE
-5922 IPNWGVYVTL
+5922 ITL

-5939 CHNEISRW
+5939 CHAEITQVLK
-5947 IIPTK
+5947 PTA
-5952 RPEFTVEGDTVIC
+5952 RPQFKIDGDSVIC
-5965 LNESLQLTAINDQT
+5965 LNQALQLTAINDET
-5979 ACTYQWNNTEEG
+5979 SCTYQWNNTEVG
-5991 NMYNEIMRKAGTH
+5991 NMYNAIMTKAGTQ

-6010 TLVGKDQCSTT
+6010 TLVGKDECSTT
-6021 KRVKVVVNELPQLYI
+6021 KRVKVIVNDLPQLYI

-6067 LYAENGPCEYTRNVT
+6067 LYAENGPCEYKRNVT

-6102 VFTFEVHPSP
+6102 VFTFQVHPSP
-6112 LVAINGD
+6112 LVTINGD
-6119 NQACMDGVVT
+6119 EEACKDGVVT
-6129 LTATSPDATTFDWGA
+6129 LTATSPDATTFDWGV
-6144 DGAGATITPVITE
+6144 DGAGATITPVITK
-6157 TKTFTVSV
+6157 TKTFNVSV
-6165 IDKFGCVGKDSYQ
+6165 IDKFGCVGKDEFT
-6178 VDLISSPAIKVY
+6178 VNLIESPALKLY
-6190 VSEDYNTPVEI
+6190 VSKDFNTPYEVN
-6201 PEDGNVSVCSGNA
+6201 GNIQLCSGDH
-6214 LTFTARG
+6214 LELTARG
-6221 AKTWTWVDALESSD
+6221 AKTWSWVNALESSD
-6235 SASFIPAGTTNSQR
+6235 SEKYIPSNTTTNQR
-6249 IQLTGYLGSC
+6249 IKLTGYLGSC
-6259 ESSRVIT
+6259 EASKDIT
-6266 LSILQKPDP
+6266 ITILQKPDA

-6331 ATNGCYTNVP
+6331 AKNGCYTNVP

-6366 EMTVVNPDS
+6366 EMSVVNPDPE
-6375 NVVYVWN
+6375 VVYVWN

-6429 ISFSADGDNVTVNSD
+6429 ISFSADGDNVTVNAD

-6528 INVAVCRDTE
+6528 INVAVCRDAE

-6621 SGASSYVWSDD
+6621 SGATSYVWSDD

-6673 IEVPTISYEPLDPQV
+6673 IEVPTISYEPVDPQV

-6866 YVWSNNMIGNENEVY
+6866 YVWSNNMIGTENEVY
-6881 VFSDTTFTV
+6881 VFNDTTFSV
-6890 TGYNST
+6890 TGYNSN

-6909 KNLPVLGY
+6909 KNLPVLGH
-6917 QGNTTICKGASSVI
+6917 QGDTIICKGASSVI

-7136 MALPELNYTGPD
+7136 MALPELSYTGPD

-7311 VGAYTYFWTTADGTN
+7311 VGAYTYFWTTEDGTN

-7480 NGESFQTDT
+7480 NGEPFQTDT

-7648 WTWSVNMNEGSTNNT
+7648 WTWTVNMNEGSTNDT

-7752 DKDLVR
+7752 EKDLVR